1 MMGRVLWMIV
11 GALTVAAPVSAQVML
26 CTGGMPSEGFSLSDG
41 PIITAQ
47 CTLDAA
53 TDGTILVIASTTVYR
68 VDTDYAQIR
77 MRVSLD
83 QPNGP
88 GLVTSERVHDVYGT
102 TYLETQTSLST
113 AAIPV
118 VAGSHTLYYLA
129 ERMVGSASVVL
140 YRPRVMAIF
149 IPFLETNI
157 RRCEGRIFGEF
168 TTTVASQTF
177 VTSCSLANLGMGSAL
192 VVSDAWMRLADTG
205 AELNADLLIGAPP
218 VLAIGSERRLDVVGD
233 LVYDGLD
240 TSLATSY
247 LANLGP
253 GTAYFYLTAGRSSGG
268 GTVSLNY
275 PGVVALWAATGG
287 PVLANGAVLST
298 DWTTTS
304 VAQQTILQTTLNP
317 AVDGYFLILA
327 TASVAPDSADYHAHF
342 MARVDL
348 GDDIANRYIKI
359 SDDIDRNLALSDLV
373 PVQAGNH
380 TIKLSG
386 GRFDTPATTNL
397 RVRDASLSVLF
408 FPKDMVA
415 IFGGNFE
422 IGSARR
428 WSASVP

>member
-11 GALTVAAPVSAQVML
+11 GALAVAVPISAQVML
-26 CTGGMPSEGFSLSDG
+26 CTGGMPSEGFFLSDG

-53 TDGTILVIASTTVYR
+53 TDGTILVIASSGVNR
-68 VDTDYAQIR
+68 VDTDHAQIR
-77 MRVSLD
+77 LRVSLD

-88 GLVTSERVHDVYGT
+88 GLVASERVHDVYGT
-102 TYLETQTSLST
+102 TYLERQTSLST

-149 IPFLETNI
+149 IPSLETNI
-157 RRCEGRIFGEF
+157 RLCEGRIFGEF

-177 VTSCSLANLGMGSAL
+177 VTSCTLPNLGMGSAL

-205 AELNADLLIGAPP
+205 AEVNADILIGAPP

-247 LANLGP
+247 LASLGP
-253 GTAYFYLTAGRSSGG
+253 GTAYFYLTAGRSNGA
-268 GTVSLNY
+268 GTVSLNH
-275 PGVVALWAATGG
+275 PGVAALWAATGG

-304 VAQQTILQTTLNP
+304 VVPQTILQTTLNP
-317 AVDGYFLILA
+317 SIDGYFLILA
-327 TASVAPDSADYHAHF
+327 TASVAPDSADYNAHF

-348 GDDIANRYIKI
+348 GDDIANRYIRI

-386 GRFDTPATTNL
+386 GRFDTPATANL

-415 IFGGNFE
+415 IFAGNFE
-422 IGSARR
+422 IGSDRR